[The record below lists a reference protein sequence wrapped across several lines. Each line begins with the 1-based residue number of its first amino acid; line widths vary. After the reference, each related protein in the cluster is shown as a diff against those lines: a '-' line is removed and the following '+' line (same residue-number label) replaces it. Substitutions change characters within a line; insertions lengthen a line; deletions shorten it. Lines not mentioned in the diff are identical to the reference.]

1 MSEIMREEPGEEFL
15 PGSSYCDGRE
25 RCLPYVPRTD
35 RIAGPMEDADTQER
49 VRGLRERVD
58 EVDRELI
65 RALNE
70 RARIVQ
76 EIMSLKAETG
86 APVYDPRREEEILQR
101 VVEQN
106 EGPIYD
112 SSMRD
117 IFELILHRIRDLE
130 IQRGEF
136 QR

>member
-1 MSEIMREEPGEEFL
+1 MDDMANTTNKVNE
-15 PGSSYCDGRE
+15 
-25 RCLPYVPRTD
+25 
-35 RIAGPMEDADTQER
+35 
-49 VRGLRERVD
+49 LRQRVD

-65 RALNE
+65 EALSE

-76 EIMSLKAETG
+76 EIMDLKAEVGT
-86 APVYDPRREEEILQR
+86 PVYDPRREEEILRR
-101 VVEQN
+101 VAERN
-106 EGPIYD
+106 PGPIYD

-136 QR
+136 PR

>member
-1 MSEIMREEPGEEFL
+1 
-15 PGSSYCDGRE
+15 
-25 RCLPYVPRTD
+25 
-35 RIAGPMEDADTQER
+35 MEDAVLQER
-49 VRGLRERVD
+49 VRELRERVD

-65 RALNE
+65 RVLNE

-76 EIMSLKAETG
+76 EIMALKAEAG

-101 VVEQN
+101 VVELN
-106 EGPIYD
+106 TGPIYD
-112 SSMRD
+112 SSMRE

>member
-1 MSEIMREEPGEEFL
+1 M
-15 PGSSYCDGRE
+15 
-25 RCLPYVPRTD
+25 TD
-35 RIAGPMEDADTQER
+35 AETQEK
-49 VRGLRERVD
+49 VRELRERVD
-58 EVDRELI
+58 EVDRTLI
-65 RALNE
+65 DALSE

-76 EIMSLKAETG
+76 EIMVLKVEAG

-106 EGPIYD
+106 PGPIYD

-117 IFELILHRIRDLE
+117 IFEIILHRIRDLE

-136 QR
+136 PT

>member
-1 MSEIMREEPGEEFL
+1 M
-15 PGSSYCDGRE
+15 
-25 RCLPYVPRTD
+25 TD
-35 RIAGPMEDADTQER
+35 AKTQEK
-49 VRGLRERVD
+49 VRELRARVD

-65 RALNE
+65 EALSE

-76 EIMSLKAETG
+76 EIMALKAGAG
-86 APVYDPRREEEILQR
+86 APVYDPRREEEILQS
-101 VVEQN
+101 VVERN
-106 EGPIYD
+106 PGPIYD

-136 QR
+136 PR

>member
-1 MSEIMREEPGEEFL
+1 M
-15 PGSSYCDGRE
+15 
-25 RCLPYVPRTD
+25 
-35 RIAGPMEDADTQER
+35 QER
-49 VRGLRERVD
+49 VRELRERVD

-70 RARIVQ
+70 RASIVQ
-76 EIMSLKAETG
+76 EIMTMKAEAG
-86 APVYDPRREEEILQR
+86 APVYDPKREEEILQR
-101 VVEQN
+101 VVEMN
-106 EGPIYD
+106 TGPIYD

-117 IFELILHRIRDLE
+117 IFELILHRIRDME

>member
-1 MSEIMREEPGEEFL
+1 
-15 PGSSYCDGRE
+15 
-25 RCLPYVPRTD
+25 
-35 RIAGPMEDADTQER
+35 MEDAALQER
-49 VRGLRERVD
+49 VRELRERVD
-58 EVDRELI
+58 EVDQELI
-65 RALNE
+65 RSLNE

-76 EIMSLKAETG
+76 EIMALKAEAG
-86 APVYDPRREEEILQR
+86 APVYDPKREEEILQR

>member
-1 MSEIMREEPGEEFL
+1 M
-15 PGSSYCDGRE
+15 
-25 RCLPYVPRTD
+25 
-35 RIAGPMEDADTQER
+35 QKR
-49 VRGLRERVD
+49 VYELRERVD
-58 EVDRELI
+58 EVDRELV

-76 EIMSLKAETG
+76 EIVAIKAETG
-86 APVYDPRREEEILQR
+86 APIYDPRREEEILRR
-101 VVEQN
+101 VVELN
-106 EGPIYD
+106 DGPIYD

-136 QR
+136 HG

>member
-1 MSEIMREEPGEEFL
+1 M
-15 PGSSYCDGRE
+15 
-25 RCLPYVPRTD
+25 TD
-35 RIAGPMEDADTQER
+35 AETQEK
-49 VRGLRERVD
+49 VRELRERVD

-65 RALNE
+65 EALSE

-76 EIMSLKAETG
+76 EIMALKARAG
-86 APVYDPRREEEILQR
+86 APVYDPRREEDILR
-101 VVEQN
+101 SVVERN
-106 EGPIYD
+106 PGPIYD

-136 QR
+136 PR

>member
-1 MSEIMREEPGEEFL
+1 M
-15 PGSSYCDGRE
+15 
-25 RCLPYVPRTD
+25 TD
-35 RIAGPMEDADTQER
+35 AETQEK
-49 VRGLRERVD
+49 VRELRERVD

-65 RALNE
+65 GALSE

-76 EIMSLKAETG
+76 EIMVLKAEAG
-86 APVYDPRREEEILQR
+86 APVYDPRREEEILR
-101 VVEQN
+101 SVVERN
-106 EGPIYD
+106 PGPIYD

-136 QR
+136 PR

>member
-1 MSEIMREEPGEEFL
+1 ML
-15 PGSSYCDGRE
+15 
-25 RCLPYVPRTD
+25 RTV
-35 RIAGPMEDADTQER
+35 RIASYMEDAALRER
-49 VRGLRERVD
+49 VWELRERVD

-76 EIMSLKAETG
+76 EIMALKAEVG
-86 APVYDPRREEEILQR
+86 APVYDPKREEEILRR

-106 EGPIYD
+106 TGPIYD

-117 IFELILHRIRDLE
+117 IFEAILHRIRDLE

-136 QR
+136 SR

>member
-1 MSEIMREEPGEEFL
+1 M
-15 PGSSYCDGRE
+15 
-25 RCLPYVPRTD
+25 PYVPRAD
-35 RIAGPMEDADTQER
+35 RIRNPMTDAEMQER
-49 VRGLRERVD
+49 IQELRDRVD

-70 RARIVQ
+70 RARVVQ
-76 EIMSLKAETG
+76 ELATIKAEAG
-86 APVYDPRREEEILQR
+86 IPIFDPKREEEILQR
-101 VVEQN
+101 AVEYN

-136 QR
+136 L